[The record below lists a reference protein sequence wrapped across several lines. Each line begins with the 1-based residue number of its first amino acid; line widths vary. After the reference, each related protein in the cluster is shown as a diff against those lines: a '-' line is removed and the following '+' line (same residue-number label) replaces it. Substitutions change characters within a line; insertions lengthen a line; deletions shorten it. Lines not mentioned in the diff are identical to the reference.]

1 METKPMMT
9 KEMFIQVMRANGK
22 SEEEVNRAVRLME
35 SLHQNDPNI
44 GQEDPVN
51 YAAFFE
57 GIEVFSTEA

>member
-1 METKPMMT
+1 METKPTMS
-9 KEMFIQVMRANGK
+9 KAMFIQVMTANGK
-22 SEEEVNRAVRLME
+22 SEDEVNRAVRLIE